1 MIPPMVNIVWLDTN
15 ECSLSA
21 WQSKEELLKSEVCT
35 IDSIGFLIENND
47 NYVIISGDKDNKNE
61 DDIFGRSQIIPK
73 GVVIE
78 IQYLQV
84 RPSDNAEYI
93 Q

>member
-84 RPSDNAEYI
+84 LPSGNAEYI

>member
-78 IQYLQV
+78 IQYLQEQLQ
-84 RPSDNAEYI
+84 NI
-93 Q
+93 

>member
-1 MIPPMVNIVWLDTN
+1 MVNIVWLDTN

-84 RPSDNAEYI
+84 LPSGNAEYI

>member
-1 MIPPMVNIVWLDTN
+1 MVNIVWLDTN

-78 IQYLQV
+78 IQYLQEQ
-84 RPSDNAEYI
+84 PQNI
-93 Q
+93 

>member
-1 MIPPMVNIVWLDTN
+1 MVNIVWLDTN

-78 IQYLQV
+78 IQYLQEQLQ
-84 RPSDNAEYI
+84 NI
-93 Q
+93 

>member
-84 RPSDNAEYI
+84 QLQNI
-93 Q
+93 